1 MQKNRI
7 TSLTGI
13 LTLSLILAAC
23 LSPQGGAPQTAPTV
37 DSASTEPAAAQ
48 ADLSAVKAYAVDQAS
63 RMQEATASL
72 RAGAE
77 KYYAAIA
84 QIKADHPD
92 SNPYEYLWANHAD
105 AAKTLLDTMRAD
117 WLEAHTHYELNEG
130 IIAGVPSLAY
140 YDGWLDA
147 GAPASEDP
155 EAIQW
160 TLKLADGTTLES
172 PGNFFHT
179 LTEPILY
186 GTVEKYVGLPVDL
199 NGDGSLGLGEALPE
213 AEILLGAAQGLDIAA
228 QQTLDAVNAW
238 EPTLEDAFM
247 AMVTMIPTM
256 NEYFEQWKLS
266 TFVSGNNFEGTGFI
280 AASRLLDVTGI
291 LQGLDL
297 TYDNI
302 RPVVANADASLDT
315 QIDAG
320 FTDLVT
326 YVNNL
331 YDQEKAGIVFSPEE
345 ADSFGTEAQDKA
357 TALAALV
364 AQAAAKANIAL
375 NLDAEGW
382 APAAPPAIEV
392 TVPAPAA
399 IE

>member
-1 MQKNRI
+1 MKKNWI

-13 LTLSLILAAC
+13 LTLSLILSAC
-23 LSPQGGAPQTAPTV
+23 APQAAPTT
-37 DSASTEPAAAQ
+37 DSASTDIPAAQ

-77 KYYAAIA
+77 KYYAAIE

-92 SNPYEYLWANHAD
+92 SNPYEYLWANHPE
-105 AAKTLLDTMRAD
+105 AAKTLLDKMRAD
-117 WLEAHTHYELNEG
+117 WLEANTHYELNEG
-130 IIAGVPSLAY
+130 IIAGVPTLAY

-186 GTVEKYVGLPVDL
+186 GTVEKYVGLAVDL
-199 NGDGSLGLGEALPE
+199 NGDGSLGLGETLPE
-213 AEILLGAAQGLDIAA
+213 AEILLASAQGLDIAA

-247 AMVTMIPTM
+247 AMITMIPTM

-302 RPVVANADASLDT
+302 RPVVANADADLDM

-320 FTDLVT
+320 FTDLVK
-326 YVNNL
+326 YVNDL
-331 YDQEKAGIVFSPEE
+331 FDKEKAGTVFTPEE
-345 ADSFGTEAQDKA
+345 ADAFGTEAQDKA

-364 AQAAAKANIAL
+364 AQAAAKANIPL
-375 NLDAEGW
+375 NLEAEGW
-382 APAAPPAIEV
+382 SPDAPPVIEV

>member
-1 MQKNRI
+1 M
-7 TSLTGI
+7 
-13 LTLSLILAAC
+13 
-23 LSPQGGAPQTAPTV
+23 
-37 DSASTEPAAAQ
+37 
-48 ADLSAVKAYAVDQAS
+48 
-63 RMQEATASL
+63 
-72 RAGAE
+72 
-77 KYYAAIA
+77 
-84 QIKADHPD
+84 
-92 SNPYEYLWANHAD
+92 
-105 AAKTLLDTMRAD
+105 
-117 WLEAHTHYELNEG
+117 
-130 IIAGVPSLAY
+130 
-140 YDGWLDA
+140 
-147 GAPASEDP
+147 
-155 EAIQW
+155 
-160 TLKLADGTTLES
+160 
-172 PGNFFHT
+172 
-179 LTEPILY
+179 
-186 GTVEKYVGLPVDL
+186 
-199 NGDGSLGLGEALPE
+199 
-213 AEILLGAAQGLDIAA
+213 
-228 QQTLDAVNAW
+228 
-238 EPTLEDAFM
+238 
-247 AMVTMIPTM
+247 
-256 NEYFEQWKLS
+256 
-266 TFVSGNNFEGTGFI
+266 
-280 AASRLLDVTGI
+280 TGI

>member
-1 MQKNRI
+1 MKNHLI
-7 TSLTGI
+7 KLLTGI
-13 LTLSLILAAC
+13 LTLSIFLAAC
-23 LSPQGGAPQTAPTV
+23 SPQAAPTT
-37 DSASTEPAAAQ
+37 DSATEESSAAQ
-48 ADLSAVKAYAVDQAS
+48 ADLGAVKAYAVDQAS
-63 RMQEATASL
+63 RMKEASTAF

-77 KYYAAIA
+77 KYHAAIA
-84 QIKADHPD
+84 QIKAEHPD
-92 SNPYEYLWANHAD
+92 ENPYEYLWANHPD
-105 AAKTLLDTMRAD
+105 AAKNLLDTMRAD

-160 TLKLADGTTLES
+160 TLTLADGTTLES

-382 APAAPPAIEV
+382 SPDAPPAIEV